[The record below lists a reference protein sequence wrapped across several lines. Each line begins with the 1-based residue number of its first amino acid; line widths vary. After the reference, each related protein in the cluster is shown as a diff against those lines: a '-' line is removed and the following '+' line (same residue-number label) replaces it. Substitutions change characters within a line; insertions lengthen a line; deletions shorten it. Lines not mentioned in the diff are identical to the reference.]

1 MMEDIYAELLQKTSQ
16 GDQLA
21 FKQLYEKA
29 SPKLMSLCMRLMKT
43 EALAE
48 DVLQEGFIKIW
59 DKAETY
65 TAGKGKAMTWMS
77 TVIRNKGL
85 DKLRSLKTKPTETD
99 IGYEGL
105 EFASTDLR
113 PDDLEGMSQDI
124 QGLMTC
130 LNKLKPNQRECIL
143 LSYYYGHTH
152 QELAE
157 ELGKPLGTIK
167 AWIRR
172 GLEDLRPCMN

>member
-1 MMEDIYAELLQKTSQ
+1 MEDIYAELLQKTAA

-21 FKQLYEKA
+21 FKKLYELS
-29 SPKLMSLCMRLMKT
+29 SPKLMSLSLRLMQT

-59 DKAETY
+59 DKAHTY
-65 TAGKGKAMTWMS
+65 APGKGKAMTWMS

-85 DKLRSLKTKPTETD
+85 DKLRSLKTKAAETE
-99 IGYEGL
+99 IQYEGL
-105 EFASTDLR
+105 EFASI
-113 PDDLEGMSQDI
+113 DLEPAEMEGLSQDVK
-124 QGLMTC
+124 GLMDC
-130 LNKLKPNQRECIL
+130 LDRLKPDQRECIL

-152 QELAE
+152 QELAVK
-157 ELGKPLGTIK
+157 LGRPLGTIK

-172 GLEDLRPCMN
+172 GLEDLRPCLT

>member
-1 MMEDIYAELLQKTSQ
+1 MEDIYAELLQKTAA

-21 FKQLYEKA
+21 FKELYEKC
-29 SPKLMSLCMRLMKT
+29 SPKLMSLCLRLMQT

-59 DKAETY
+59 DKADSY
-65 TAGKGKAMTWMS
+65 TPGKGKAMTWMS

-85 DKLRSLKTKPTETD
+85 DKLRSLKTRPIETE
-99 IGYEGL
+99 IQFEGL
-105 EFASTDLR
+105 EFTSTDLT
-113 PDDLEGMSQDI
+113 PDSQENMSQEMK
-124 QGLMTC
+124 GLMDC
-130 LNKLKPNQRECIL
+130 LDTLKPAQRECIL

-152 QELAE
+152 QELSE
-157 ELGKPLGTIK
+157 KLGKPLGTIK

-172 GLEDLRPCMN
+172 GLEDIRPCLN

>member
-1 MMEDIYAELLQKTSQ
+1 MEDIYAELLHKAAG

-21 FKQLYEKA
+21 FKQLYEEC
-29 SPKLMSLCMRLMKT
+29 SPKLMSLCLRLMKT

-59 DKAETY
+59 EKADSFSP
-65 TAGKGKAMTWMS
+65 GKGKAMTWMS

-85 DKLRSLKTKPTETD
+85 DKLRSLKTKAVETE
-99 IGYEGL
+99 IQYEGI
-105 EFASTDLR
+105 EFSSNDIQ
-113 PDDLEGMSQDI
+113 PDQLSGMSEEVKN
-124 QGLMTC
+124 LMNC
-130 LNKLKPNQRECIL
+130 LDKLKPEQRECIL

-152 QELAE
+152 QELSIK
-157 ELGKPLGTIK
+157 LDRPLGTIK

-172 GLEDLRPCMN
+172 GLEDIRPCLN

>member
-1 MMEDIYAELLQKTSQ
+1 MEDIYAELLQKTAQ

-21 FKQLYEKA
+21 FKKLYELS
-29 SPKLMSLCMRLMKT
+29 SPKLMSLSLCLMQA

-59 DKAETY
+59 DKADSY
-65 TAGKGKAMTWMS
+65 VPGKGKAMTWMS

-85 DKLRSLKTKPTETD
+85 DKLRSLKTKAAETE
-99 IGYEGL
+99 IQYEGL
-105 EFASTDLR
+105 EFASA
-113 PDDLEGMSQDI
+113 DLEPDRLENLSQDVK
-124 QGLMTC
+124 GLMAC
-130 LNKLKPNQRECIL
+130 LDRLKPDQRECIL

-152 QELAE
+152 QELADK
-157 ELGKPLGTIK
+157 LDRPLGTIK

-172 GLEDLRPCMN
+172 GLEDLRPCLT

>member
-1 MMEDIYAELLQKTSQ
+1 MEDIYAELLQKTAQ

-21 FKQLYEKA
+21 FKKLYEET
-29 SPKLMSLCMRLMKT
+29 SPKLMSLCLRLMRT

-48 DVLQEGFIKIW
+48 DVLQEGFINVW
-59 DKAETY
+59 EKADSFTP
-65 TAGKGKAMTWMS
+65 GKGRALTWMS

-85 DKLRSLKTKPTETD
+85 DKLRSLKTKAAETE
-99 IGYEGL
+99 IQYEGL
-105 EFASTDLR
+105 EFSSK
-113 PDDLEGMSQDI
+113 DLEPDSLENLSQDI
-124 QGLMTC
+124 KGLMDC
-130 LNKLKPNQRECIL
+130 LDQLKPNQRECIL

-157 ELGKPLGTIK
+157 KMDRPLGTIK

-172 GLEDLRPCMN
+172 GLEDIRPCLT

>member
-1 MMEDIYAELLQKTSQ
+1 MEDIYAELLQKTAN

-21 FKQLYEKA
+21 FKQLYEQA
-29 SPKLMSLCMRLMKT
+29 APKLMSLCVRLMKT

-59 DKAETY
+59 DKADTY
-65 TAGKGKAMTWMS
+65 TPGKGKAMTWMS

-85 DKLRSLKTKPTETD
+85 DKLRSLKTKPSETE
-99 IGYEGL
+99 IEYEGI
-105 EFASTDLR
+105 EFASGDLK
-113 PDDLEGMSQDI
+113 PDDLQDMSQDI
-124 QGLMTC
+124 QGLMAC
-130 LNKLKPNQRECIL
+130 LNKLKPDQKECIL

-157 ELGKPLGTIK
+157 KLDKPLGTIK

>member
-1 MMEDIYAELLQKTSQ
+1 MEDIYAELLHKAAD

-21 FKQLYEKA
+21 FKQLYEQC
-29 SPKLMSLCMRLMKT
+29 SPKLMSLCLRLMKT

-59 DKAETY
+59 EKADSFSP
-65 TAGKGKAMTWMS
+65 GKGKAMTWMS

-85 DKLRSLKTKPTETD
+85 DKLRSLKTKAAETE
-99 IGYEGL
+99 IQYEGI
-105 EFASTDLR
+105 EFSSTDMQ
-113 PDDLEGMSQDI
+113 PDQLSNMSDEVK
-124 QGLMTC
+124 GLMDC
-130 LNKLKPNQRECIL
+130 LDKLKPEQRECIL

-152 QELAE
+152 QELSKK
-157 ELGKPLGTIK
+157 LDRPLGTIK

-172 GLEDLRPCMN
+172 GLEDIRPCLN

>member
-1 MMEDIYAELLQKTSQ
+1 MDDIYAELLQKTAA

-21 FKQLYEKA
+21 FKELYEKS
-29 SPKLMSLCMRLMKT
+29 SPKLMSLCLRLMQT
-43 EALAE
+43 ESLAE

-65 TAGKGKAMTWMS
+65 TPGKGKAMTWMA

-85 DKLRSLKTKPTETD
+85 DKLRSLKTKAAETEVQ
-99 IGYEGL
+99 YEGL
-105 EFASTDLR
+105 EFATTDLA
-113 PDDLEGMSQDI
+113 PDALENMSQDM
-124 QGLMTC
+124 QGLMAC
-130 LNKLKPNQRECIL
+130 LEKLKPAQRECIL

-152 QELAE
+152 QELSE
-157 ELGKPLGTIK
+157 KMGKPLGTIK

-172 GLEDLRPCMN
+172 GLEDIRPCLT

>member
-1 MMEDIYAELLQKTSQ
+1 MEDIYAELLQKTAT

-21 FKQLYEKA
+21 FKKLYEMS
-29 SPKLMSLCMRLMKT
+29 SPKLMSLSLRLMQT

-59 DKAETY
+59 DKADSY
-65 TAGKGKAMTWMS
+65 SPGKGKAMTWMS

-85 DKLRSLKTKPTETD
+85 DKLRSLKTKAAETE
-99 IGYEGL
+99 IQYEGL
-105 EFASTDLR
+105 EFASTDLE
-113 PDDLEGMSQDI
+113 PDRLENLSQDV
-124 QGLMTC
+124 QGLMAC
-130 LNKLKPNQRECIL
+130 LDRLKPDQRECIL

-152 QELAE
+152 QELADK
-157 ELGKPLGTIK
+157 LGRPLGTIK

-172 GLEDLRPCMN
+172 GLEDLRPCLT

>member
-1 MMEDIYAELLQKTSQ
+1 MEDIYAELLQKTAT

-21 FKQLYEKA
+21 FKKLYELT
-29 SPKLMSLCMRLMKT
+29 SPKLMSLCLRLMKT

-48 DVLQEGFIKIW
+48 DVLQEGFIKVW
-59 DKAETY
+59 EKAESYSST
-65 TAGKGKAMTWMS
+65 KGKALTWMS

-85 DKLRSLKTKPTETD
+85 DKLRSLKTKASETD
-99 IGYEGL
+99 IQYEGI
-105 EFASTDLR
+105 EFASPDLK
-113 PDDLEGMSQDI
+113 PDDLENLSQDVK
-124 QGLMTC
+124 GLLNC
-130 LNKLKPNQRECIL
+130 LDQLKPDQRNCIL

-157 ELGKPLGTIK
+157 KLDKPLGTIK

-172 GLEDLRPCMN
+172 GLEEIRPCLT